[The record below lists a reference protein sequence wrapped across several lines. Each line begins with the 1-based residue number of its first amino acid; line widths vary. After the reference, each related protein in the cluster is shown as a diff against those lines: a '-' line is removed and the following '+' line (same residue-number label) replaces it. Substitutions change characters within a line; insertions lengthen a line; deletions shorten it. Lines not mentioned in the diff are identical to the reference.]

1 MYLEASIP
9 AHFESDLAIPSPDE
23 EPEPIPPFPT
33 CSLCLAVSMFVVGI
47 STLLFGLILSATEP
61 DAVLGASLWVAGAML
76 AVPGVFYSA
85 KFIQALNTWNP
96 ADRIRLL
103 KDLPQ
108 L

>member
-1 MYLEASIP
+1 
-9 AHFESDLAIPSPDE
+9 
-23 EPEPIPPFPT
+23 
-33 CSLCLAVSMFVVGI
+33 MFVVGI

-61 DAVLGASLWVAGAML
+61 DAVLGASMWVAGSIL
-76 AVPGVFYSA
+76 AVPGVFYST
-85 KFIQALNTWNP
+85 KFVQALNTWNP